1 VSLLGAALMWV
12 LLFWALFRIRRAS
25 LRFLET
31 QKRRANVG
39 TKWEQIAPMEEC
51 FDFYE
56 YEEDDL

>member
-1 VSLLGAALMWV
+1 VTLLVSWLLLMWLAYV
-12 LLFWALFRIRRAS
+12 LRVRCKA
-25 LRFLET
+25 FLET
-31 QKRRANVG
+31 QKRKDAVG

>member
-1 VSLLGAALMWV
+1 MWV